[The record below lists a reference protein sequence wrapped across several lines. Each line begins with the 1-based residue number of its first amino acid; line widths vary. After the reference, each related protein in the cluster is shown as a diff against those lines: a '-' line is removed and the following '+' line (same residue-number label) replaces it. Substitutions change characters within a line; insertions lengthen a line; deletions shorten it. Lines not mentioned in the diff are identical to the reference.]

1 MKYPGTVLFSYRDD
15 FNADKRIYNIL
26 DKKERWLKRTDGNNL
41 QKGLKKPKNHSII
54 YPVFRN
60 ELKKFA

>member
-26 DKKERWLKRTDGNNL
+26 DKKERWQKRTDGNNL
-41 QKGLKKPKNHSII
+41 QKRLEKTQKS
-54 YPVFRN
+54 
-60 ELKKFA
+60 